1 MRVQGAAWLLGGE
14 GGDPGG
20 WVGGVGGAQQ
30 SPASALSSPA
40 LPFLSPG
47 GRYNSQPHSNPGLP
61 AALFYPSSTLSVGC
75 MSRVFTALLPYSIL
89 DMSLIE
95 LDHFSLNELS
105 HSERLCILPKFP
117 LEVSIF
123 NF

>member
-1 MRVQGAAWLLGGE
+1 MHMRVQGAAWLWGGE

-40 LPFLSPG
+40 LPSLSPG
-47 GRYNSQPHSNPGLP
+47 GGYNSRLHSNPGLP

-75 MSRVFTALLPYSIL
+75 MSRVFKALLPYNIL
-89 DMSLIE
+89 DILLIE
-95 LDHFSLNELS
+95 LNHFSLNELS
-105 HSERLCILPKFP
+105 HSER
-117 LEVSIF
+117 
-123 NF
+123 